1 MSFFQPNIITT
12 PGCKFDEGLW
22 VAKVRKILEEEFDEA
37 IEIPVTIFG
46 VPKPLMMYD
55 PDSYIPQQVSMGP
68 YHRLRVELYGME
80 RYKVAAAK
88 RIQRVL
94 PNVDLE
100 TLVDRLIKRD
110 NHVRACYHRPV
121 NFGREA
127 LAWMLALDACF
138 TFEFTHVCGLKQGK
152 ILEKVPSGL
161 SHIIDASGKKM
172 AHNSILRDMLMLE
185 NQIPLFVMRMLLEL
199 HFSSQET
206 ADQALLAILT
216 SMSRDL
222 SPFKAAEKAETAA
235 VREYAHVLDFLYHFI
250 VPETYK
256 SRPKEE
262 KKKKKKKKGHT
273 EGEAEEEAVP
283 TKLCKLVYTVRDLL
297 SKLIL
302 GLIRVVKCVIFSK
315 PLKLLV
321 KIPWSILM
329 KIPIFRI
336 LTDQFERVQE
346 TLHKKDE
353 DGEDEESGRRNL
365 EKPPLMEEIA
375 IPSVTQLTK
384 AGVKFAAT
392 SGGIS
397 TIKFDSKTLT
407 LHMPVM
413 KLDSNSGVVLRNLV
427 AYEACT
433 APGPL
438 VLARYV
444 EMMNGII
451 DTDADANYLC
461 GKGIIVN
468 YMKSEKEVAEMWN
481 GMCNS
486 MRLTKVPLLDNPIAD
501 LNKFYNE
508 KWRVR
513 MGRFMKEQ
521 VFGSWKILTFAAAI
535 VMLLFVFMQNFCE
548 IYSCSRIFP
557 KIEALEPLNY
567 PNAD

>member
-127 LAWMLALDACF
+127 LAWMMALDACF

-161 SHIIDASGKKM
+161 SHIIDDSGKKL

-222 SPFKAAEKAETAA
+222 SPFKAAEKAETTA

-250 VPETYK
+250 VPETYT
-256 SRPKEE
+256 SRPKKEG
-262 KKKKKKKKGHT
+262 KKKKGQT
-273 EGEAEEEAVP
+273 KAEEEEEEAEP
-283 TKLCKLVYTVRDLL
+283 TKLWKLVYTVWDLL

-315 PLKLLV
+315 PLKILV

-336 LTDQFERVQE
+336 LADHFEDVQE
-346 TLHKKDE
+346 TL
-353 DGEDEESGRRNL
+353 EDEESGARNL
-365 EKPPLMEEIA
+365 DKPPLMEEIS
-375 IPSVTQLTK
+375 IPSVTQLTRV
-384 AGVKFAAT
+384 GVKFAAT

-397 TIKFDSKTLT
+397 SIKFDRKTLT
-407 LHMPVM
+407 LHMPVI
-413 KLDSNSGVVLRNLV
+413 KLNSNSGVVLRNLV

-438 VLARYV
+438 VLARYM

-486 MRLTKVPLLDNPIAD
+486 VRLTNVPLLDKAIAD

-513 MGRFMKEQ
+513 MGGFVKEH
-521 VFGSWKILTFAAAI
+521 VFGSWKILTFVAAI
-535 VMLLFVFMQNFCE
+535 VMLFLVFMQNFCE

-557 KIEALEPLNY
+557 KIEHLDSLN
-567 PNAD
+567 PNGH